1 MHSNPVSATVHDIK
15 PLSGDVWQVLLKPI
29 DDYPYQAG
37 QFTELLI
44 EGFEFLYFTIASAP
58 HTPCV
63 ELHIQGGSDTNN
75 RLISHLQ
82 SSGVVQLAQAGGDC
96 TITALPKEQGP
107 LLLVASGT
115 GFSQVKAI
123 VEQSIHEHWTRPL
136 HIYWAS
142 YKLSQLYMLEKAEC
156 WAEKHN
162 NIHMAA
168 LISEHSHW
176 QDKHQMLLHSII
188 ADHTELAYCQAI
200 FCGSPEMVYSLFDVL
215 TDKGL
220 RPEHVLSD
228 VFVFAPRDAQ

>member
-1 MHSNPVSATVHDIK
+1 MNSSPTSATVHDIK
-15 PLSGDVWQVLLKPI
+15 QLTGDVWQVLLKPI
-29 DDYPYQAG
+29 DQYPYVAG

-44 EGFEFLYFTIASAP
+44 DGFEFLYFTIASAP
-58 HTPCV
+58 HSPCV
-63 ELHIQGGSDTNN
+63 ELHIQCGSETNN

-82 SSGVVQLAQAGGDC
+82 GNGAVMLAPAGGECTLAQLAD
-96 TITALPKEQGP
+96 EQGP

-115 GFSQVKAI
+115 GFSQVKAV
-123 VEQSIHEHWTRPL
+123 VESCIHENITRAI

-156 WAEKHN
+156 WAEKHE

-176 QDKHQMLLHSII
+176 QDKHQMLMHSII
-188 ADHTELAYCQAI
+188 ADHAQLDHCQAI

-220 RPEHVLSD
+220 RAAHIKSD
-228 VFVFAPRDAQ
+228 VFSFAPREKQ